1 METPRLLLV
10 PEFTELEWTIR
21 PRLAEWAEV
30 ASYDPPGVGS
40 EPIHDVELDEL
51 RRGERSIRA
60 LFVRRGLE
68 EIDRRGWHRC
78 FLVADGYGTA
88 TAARIALERPEA
100 VQGIALGHASLSY
113 DMDGERAPVSREAW
127 AAMQQLLRHDHREF
141 IRHGIVQITRGSV
154 DDETAKQ
161 MVERFPDSEF
171 IGRAWEALEAEHEPI
186 GDMLRKVGC
195 RLLLAQHQEC
205 ISFRE
210 EGFEDAVDAFPD
222 ARVARIPGAPATRE
236 EFASAVRDF
245 CEEVAAAGV
254 AQGRTGASNP
264 GRPTD

>member
-10 PEFTELEWTIR
+10 PEFTELEWAIR
-21 PRLAEWAEV
+21 PQLAEWADV
-30 ASYDPPGVGS
+30 ASYDPPGVGG
-40 EPIHDVELDEL
+40 EPIQHEELDEL
-51 RRGERSIRA
+51 RRGERSIRD

-68 EIDRRGWHRC
+68 EIDRRGWNRF

-100 VQGIALGHASLSY
+100 IQGMALGHASLSY
-113 DMDGERAPVSREAW
+113 DMEGERAPVSREAW

-154 DDETAKQ
+154 DDEAAKQ
-161 MVERFPDSEF
+161 MIQRFPDSEF
-171 IGRAWEALEAEHEPI
+171 IGRAWEALEAEREPI
-186 GDMLRKVGC
+186 GDMLRQVG
-195 RLLLAQHQEC
+195 RPLLLAQHQEC

-222 ARVARIPGAPATRE
+222 ARIVRVPGAPATRE
-236 EFASAVRDF
+236 EFAKAVRDF
-245 CEEVAAAGV
+245 CEEVTAAGV
-254 AQGRTGASNP
+254 DQARTTGEQP
-264 GRPTD
+264 GKTH